1 MKEINMLVLPIE
13 GSHALLVLAVPVPQF
28 KDKAN
33 GVMATDRV
41 TGAPLV
47 EVPLALTVEGGQPQ
61 VLRVS
66 LPQPGVPK
74 DLVVGQAVRAS
85 GLTFVAGEKN
95 GRAWQIFR
103 ASALTVV
110 KAG

>member
-1 MKEINMLVLPIE
+1 MLVLPID
-13 GSHALLVLAVPVPQF
+13 GSQTLLVLAVPAPQF

-33 GVMATDRV
+33 GVAATDRV

-66 LPQPGVPK
+66 VPQPSVPK
-74 DLVVGQAVRAS
+74 
-85 GLTFVAGEKN
+85 EPW
-95 GRAWQIFR
+95 GRWSR
-103 ASALTVV
+103 RP
-110 KAG
+110 G

>member
-1 MKEINMLVLPIE
+1 MLVLPIG
-13 GSHALLVLAVPVPQF
+13 GSHTLLVLAVPVPRF
-28 KDKAN
+28 GDKAS
-33 GVMATDRV
+33 GVVATDRV
-41 TGAPLV
+41 TGVPLV
-47 EVPLALTVEGGQPQ
+47 EVPLALTVDGGQPQ

-74 DLVVGQAVRAS
+74 DLGVGQVVRAS
-85 GLTFVAGEKN
+85 GLTFVTGETN

-103 ASALTVV
+103 AVSLTVV

>member
-1 MKEINMLVLPIE
+1 MLVLPID
-13 GSHALLVLAVPVPQF
+13 GSCVLLVLAVPAPQF

-33 GVMATDRV
+33 GVIATDRV

-47 EVPLALTVEGGQPQ
+47 EVPLALTVDGGQSQ

-66 LPQPGVPK
+66 VPQPGVSK
-74 DLVVGQAVRAS
+74 ELFVGQAVRAS
-85 GLTFVAGEKN
+85 GLTFVTGEKN

-103 ASALTVV
+103 ASALTAV
-110 KAG
+110 KPG

>member
-1 MKEINMLVLPIE
+1 MLVLPID
-13 GSHALLVLAVPVPQF
+13 GSQTLLVLAVPAPQF

-33 GVMATDRV
+33 GVAATDRV
-41 TGAPLV
+41 TGAPLM

-66 LPQPGVPK
+66 VPQPAVPK
-74 DLVVGQAVRAS
+74 DLAVGQMVKAS
-85 GLTFVAGEKN
+85 GLTFVTGEKN

-103 ASALTVV
+103 ASALTAV
-110 KAG
+110 KPG

>member
-1 MKEINMLVLPIE
+1 MWVLPIE
-13 GSHALLVLAVPVPQF
+13 NRGLLVLGGPVSQYR
-28 KDKAN
+28 DKERN
-33 GVMATDRV
+33 EPATDRD

-47 EVPLALTVEGGQPQ
+47 EVTVALTVEGGQPQ

-74 DLVVGQAVRAS
+74 DLAVGQMVRPT
-85 GLTFVAGEKN
+85 GLTMVAGEKN

-103 ASALTVV
+103 ATSLAVV
-110 KAG
+110 KSG

>member
-1 MKEINMLVLPIE
+1 MLVLPID
-13 GSHALLVLAVPVPQF
+13 GSQTLLVLAVPAPQF

-33 GVMATDRV
+33 GVAATDRV
-41 TGAPLV
+41 TGEPLV
-47 EVPLALTVEGGQPQ
+47 EVPLALMVEGGQPQ

-66 LPQPGVPK
+66 VPQSSVPK
-74 DLVVGQAVRAS
+74 DLAVGQMVKAS

-103 ASALTVV
+103 ASALTAV
-110 KAG
+110 KPG

>member
-1 MKEINMLVLPIE
+1 MLVLPID
-13 GSHALLVLAVPVPQF
+13 GSQTLLVLAVPAPQF

-33 GVMATDRV
+33 GVAATDRV

-47 EVPLALTVEGGQPQ
+47 EVPLALTVEGGTPQ

-66 LPQPGVPK
+66 VPQPSVPK
-74 DLVVGQAVRAS
+74 DLAVGQMVQAS
-85 GLTFVAGEKN
+85 GLTFVTGEKN

-103 ASALTVV
+103 ASALTAV
-110 KAG
+110 KAA

>member
-1 MKEINMLVLPIE
+1 MLVLPID
-13 GSHALLVLAVPVPQF
+13 GSQTLLVLAVPVPQF

-33 GVMATDRV
+33 GVAATDRV

-47 EVPLALTVEGGQPQ
+47 EVPLALTVEGGQQPQ
-61 VLRVS
+61 LLRVS
-66 LPQPGVPK
+66 VPQPAVPK
-74 DLVVGQAVRAS
+74 DLAVGQMVKAS
-85 GLTFVAGEKN
+85 GLTFVTGEKN

-103 ASALTVV
+103 ASALTAV

>member
-1 MKEINMLVLPIE
+1 MLVLPID
-13 GSHALLVLAVPVPQF
+13 GGRTLLVLAVPVPQF

-33 GVMATDRV
+33 GVAATDRV

-66 LPQPGVPK
+66 VPQPGVPK
-74 DLVVGQAVRAS
+74 DLAVGQMVKAS
-85 GLTFVAGEKN
+85 GLMFVTGEKN

-103 ASALTVV
+103 ASALTAV
-110 KAG
+110 KAA

>member
-1 MKEINMLVLPIE
+1 MLVLPVD
-13 GSHALLVLAVPVPQF
+13 GSRTLLVLARPAPQY

-33 GVMATDRV
+33 GVAATDRE

-47 EVPLALTVEGGQPQ
+47 EVPLALTLEGGQPQ

-66 LPQPGVPK
+66 VPQPGVPK
-74 DLVVGQAVRAS
+74 DLAVGQMVRAS
-85 GLTFVAGEKN
+85 GLTFLTGETN
-95 GRAWQIFR
+95 GRSWQIFR
-103 ASALTVV
+103 ASGLTAV

>member
-1 MKEINMLVLPIE
+1 MLVLPIE
-13 GSHALLVLAVPVPQF
+13 SRPLLVLSAPVAQF
-28 KDKAN
+28 KDKEKTEPQ
-33 GVMATDRV
+33 TDRA

-47 EVPLALTVEGGQPQ
+47 EVAVALTVDGSTPQ

-66 LPQPGVPK
+66 VPQPGVPK
-74 DLVVGQAVRAS
+74 DLNMGQVVNPT
-85 GLTFVAGEKN
+85 GLTLVAGESK

-110 KAG
+110 KP

>member
-1 MKEINMLVLPIE
+1 MLVLPID
-13 GSHALLVLAVPVPQF
+13 GSRTLLVLGLPVPQF

-33 GVMATDRV
+33 GVAATDRV
-41 TGAPLV
+41 TGALLA
-47 EVPLALTVEGGQPQ
+47 EAPLALTVEGGQPQ

-66 LPQPGVPK
+66 VPQPAIPK
-74 DLVVGQAVRAS
+74 DLAVGQMVRAA
-85 GLTFVAGEKN
+85 GLTFIAGEKN

-103 ASALTVV
+103 AESLTGV

>member
-1 MKEINMLVLPIE
+1 MLVLPID
-13 GSHALLVLAVPVPQF
+13 GTRTLLVLAPTAPQF

-33 GVMATDRV
+33 GIAATDRE

-47 EVPLALTVEGGQPQ
+47 EVPLALTVDGGTPQ

-66 LPQPGVPK
+66 VPQPSVPK
-74 DLVVGQAVRAS
+74 DLHVGQMVRAS
-85 GLTFVAGEKN
+85 ALTYVAGETN

-103 ASALTVV
+103 ASGLTAV
-110 KAG
+110 KAA

>member
-1 MKEINMLVLPIE
+1 MLVLPID
-13 GSHALLVLAVPVPQF
+13 GSQTLLVLAVPAPQF

-33 GVMATDRV
+33 GVAATDRV

-47 EVPLALTVEGGQPQ
+47 EVLLALTVEGGQPQ

-66 LPQPGVPK
+66 VPQPSVPK
-74 DLVVGQAVRAS
+74 ELAVGQMVKAS
-85 GLTFVAGEKN
+85 GLTFVTGEKN

-103 ASALTVV
+103 ASALTAV
-110 KAG
+110 KPG

>member
-1 MKEINMLVLPIE
+1 MLVLPID
-13 GSHALLVLAVPVPQF
+13 GSQTLLVLAVPAPQF

-33 GVMATDRV
+33 GVAATDRV

-66 LPQPGVPK
+66 VPLPAVPK
-74 DLVVGQAVRAS
+74 DLAVGQMVKAS
-85 GLTFVAGEKN
+85 GLTFVTGEKN

-103 ASALTVV
+103 ASALTAV
-110 KAG
+110 KPG

>member
-1 MKEINMLVLPIE
+1 MLVLPID
-13 GSHALLVLAVPVPQF
+13 GSQTLLVLAVPAPQF

-33 GVMATDRV
+33 GVAATDRV

-66 LPQPGVPK
+66 VPQPAVPK
-74 DLVVGQAVRAS
+74 DLAVGQMVKAS
-85 GLTFVAGEKN
+85 GLTFVTGEKN

-103 ASALTVV
+103 ASALTAV
-110 KAG
+110 KPG